1 MPIQPSYIDSLKDG
15 LLVDKISQAE
25 QVSLSCTLCPRK
37 CAVNRLENEKGFCN
51 TGKNAQVASYT
62 LHFGEESPLVG
73 QGGSGTVF
81 FAHCNLGCAFCQ
93 NYDISCST
101 WGFDQYTPREL
112 AEIFLKLQHSG
123 AENINLVT
131 PSHVILPILK
141 SILIASRKGLNIP
154 LVYNTSS
161 YDELSSLRFLDGIVD
176 IYLGDTKFFH
186 DKYANKYAQAP
197 DYPEKAKQAILE
209 MHRQAGSLSIDEKG
223 RAYKGLMI
231 RHLVMP
237 EGLAGSEMWLE
248 FIARN
253 LPADTY
259 INIMNQYHPAG
270 NAAKFPELMK
280 NVPGSVVEELKQ
292 KARLLGL
299 SRLDQRKSIFV

>member
-1 MPIQPSYIDSLKDG
+1 MTKPPSYIDSLRNG
-15 LLVDKISQAE
+15 LLNDKIKQAE
-25 QVSLSCTLCPRK
+25 EISLSCTLCPRK
-37 CAVNRLENEKGFCN
+37 CAVNRLEDEKGFCN
-51 TGKNAQVASYT
+51 TGRNAQVASYT
-62 LHFGEESPLVG
+62 LHFGEERPLVG

-93 NYDISCST
+93 NYDISCSS
-101 WGFDQYTPREL
+101 WDFDQYAPHEL
-112 AEIFLKLQHSG
+112 AEIFLELQNKG

-131 PSHVILPILK
+131 PSHVILPILQA
-141 SILIASRKGLNIP
+141 ILIAAQKGLRIP

-161 YDELSSLRFLDGIVD
+161 YDELNSLKLFQGIVD
-176 IYLGDTKFFH
+176 IYLADTKFFH
-186 DKYANKYAQAP
+186 SQYAGKYAQAS

-209 MHRQAGSLSIDEKG
+209 MHRQVGSLTLDDKG

-237 EGLAGSEMWLE
+237 RGLAGSEMWLE
-248 FIARN
+248 YIAQN

-270 NAAKFPELMK
+270 KASKFPELMK
-280 NVPGSVVEELKQ
+280 KVPGSVVEELKQ
-292 KARLLGL
+292 KARFLGL
-299 SRLDQRKSIFV
+299 NRLDKRKTILF